1 MGSASTKKE
10 AKLIAAM
17 GALAS
22 FLQFPNQADAH
33 AALGWNNLATD
44 DFTRDPLGGE
54 LIYSRDFTPKPA
66 AVPLV
71 THSAS
76 PAVAAGVLKLLPAD
90 KNPVM
95 VLNEI
100 HPGIKFAIV
109 SETGAS
115 HAKNFELSVEV
126 DGRIFTGSGR
136 NKKQAKAR
144 AAQTALAE
152 VYGIQFITTP
162 GESYLFKFEFVS
174 KLASI
179 VICVG

>member
-10 AKLIAAM
+10 AKRIAAM

-22 FLQFPNQADAH
+22 FLQFPNQTDAQ
-33 AALGWNNLATD
+33 AALSWNDLATD
-44 DFTRDPLGGE
+44 DFTHDPLGGE
-54 LIYSRDFTPKPA
+54 LIYSSDSA

-76 PAVAAGVLKLLPAD
+76 PAVAAGVPKLLPAD

>member
-10 AKLIAAM
+10 AKRIAAM

-22 FLQFPNQADAH
+22 FLQFPNQTDAQ
-33 AALGWNNLATD
+33 AALSWNDLATD
-44 DFTRDPLGGE
+44 DFTHDPLGGE
-54 LIYSRDFTPKPA
+54 LIYSSDSA

-76 PAVAAGVLKLLPAD
+76 PAAGVPKLLPAD

-115 HAKNFELSVEV
+115 HAKNFKLPVEV
-126 DGRIFTGSGR
+126 DGRIFTGSVH

-144 AAQTALAE
+144 VAQTALA
-152 VYGIQFITTP
+152 